1 MQGHVVKIIVF
12 GVAGFAW
19 SEYTTLLF
27 LTVLAVIAGTI
38 VGSRILDKVDERT
51 FVLLYKT
58 TLTLIATRMVLGQIL

>member
-12 GVAGFAW
+12 GVAGFTW

-58 TLTLIATRMVLGQIL
+58 TLTLIATRMVLG